1 MASEQSQAF
10 YEQFLTAL
18 KSKYNPDLIK
28 GIYIFCKSFY
38 EAEYFIVI
46 FMCTVQKH
54 FVSYME
60 YTVIELKEEWEKKAA
75 FLLPV
80 LCVNGRVMFC
90 RWLFSSLRT

>member
-1 MASEQSQAF
+1 LCYLQFTLYAVLKGNKPDFHQSMASEQSQAF

-60 YTVIELKEEWEKKAA
+60 YTVIELKEE
-75 FLLPV
+75 
-80 LCVNGRVMFC
+80 
-90 RWLFSSLRT
+90 